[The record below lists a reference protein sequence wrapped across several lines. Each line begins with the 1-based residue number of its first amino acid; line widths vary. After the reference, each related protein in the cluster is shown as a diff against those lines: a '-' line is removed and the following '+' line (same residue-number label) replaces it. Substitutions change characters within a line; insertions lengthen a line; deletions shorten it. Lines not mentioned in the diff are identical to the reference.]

1 MAYVKLKKAAGDFD
15 ILSSENVASV
25 KLATSTEDGLL
36 VVNFIGDLT
45 NNITIKP
52 VGWVVGT
59 VSTHFVQADVTAL
72 NKPSV
77 PAKSAPASPPPVSMI
92 EAAAD
97 FSASIHTISK

>member
-59 VSTHFVQADVTAL
+59 GSTHFVQADVTAL
-72 NKPSV
+72 NEAIGLIGGGSGMID
-77 PAKSAPASPPPVSMI
+77 VSL
-92 EAAAD
+92 
-97 FSASIHTISK
+97 SKVVDEVTYATA

>member
-36 VVNFIGDLT
+36 VVNFIGDIA

-52 VGWVVGT
+52 VDWVVGT
-59 VSTHFVQADVTAL
+59 DSTHFVQADATAL
-72 NKPSV
+72 NKAIGLISGG
-77 PAKSAPASPPPVSMI
+77 SGMIDVSL
-92 EAAAD
+92 
-97 FSASIHTISK
+97 SKVVDEVTYATA

>member
-52 VGWVVGT
+52 VGWIVGT
-59 VSTHFVQADVTAL
+59 VSTHFVQADATAL
-72 NKPSV
+72 NEAIGLIGGGSGMINVSLSKV
-77 PAKSAPASPPPVSMI
+77 VDEVTYASA
-92 EAAAD
+92 
-97 FSASIHTISK
+97 

>member
-59 VSTHFVQADVTAL
+59 DSTHFVQADVTAL
-72 NKPSV
+72 NEAIGLISGG
-77 PAKSAPASPPPVSMI
+77 SGMIDVSL
-92 EAAAD
+92 
-97 FSASIHTISK
+97 SKVVDEVTYATA

>member
-72 NKPSV
+72 NKAIGLIGGGSGMIDV
-77 PAKSAPASPPPVSMI
+77 SLSKVVDEVTYASA
-92 EAAAD
+92 
-97 FSASIHTISK
+97 

>member
-36 VVNFIGDLT
+36 VVNFIGDIA

-52 VGWVVGT
+52 VDWVVGT
-59 VSTHFVQADVTAL
+59 DSTHFVQADVTAL
-72 NKPSV
+72 NKAIGLISGG
-77 PAKSAPASPPPVSMI
+77 SGMIDVSL
-92 EAAAD
+92 
-97 FSASIHTISK
+97 SKVVDEVTYATA

>member
-52 VGWVVGT
+52 VGWIVGT

-72 NKPSV
+72 NEAIGLIGGGSGMIDVSLSKV
-77 PAKSAPASPPPVSMI
+77 VDEVTYASA
-92 EAAAD
+92 
-97 FSASIHTISK
+97 